1 MHFVCP
7 SLDACYP
14 QEMLSFLSGQAASV
28 LYLWCSTLTPSSSSY
43 WSYSTEHLGAAQQRF
58 NSWGGDNY
66 TWCTPSPRY
75 KPNRFSA
82 ALRECSP
89 WSHIKRNNQFWAVGQ
104 NSTSKW
110 DLFLSHRSA
119 AVHDLSF
126 GQRVKCSARVIIGWM
141 VEKERQML
149 KKSTMPSLHRS
160 SCLTRWVSST
170 FLSTLDEWY
179 RFGCNS
185 AFFPPNVSQVSW

>member
-7 SLDACYP
+7 SLDTCYP

-66 TWCTPSPRY
+66 TWCTSSPRY

-82 ALRECSP
+82 G
-89 WSHIKRNNQFWAVGQ
+89 IKRMFTLVAYQTEQPILGSRAEFHFQMRFVFVSQIGRSWPFIRPTGEMFCESNNWM
-104 NSTSKW
+104 N
-110 DLFLSHRSA
+110 
-119 AVHDLSF
+119 
-126 GQRVKCSARVIIGWM
+126 GW
-141 VEKERQML
+141 ERTADAG
-149 KKSTMPSLHRS
+149 KT
-160 SCLTRWVSST
+160 
-170 FLSTLDEWY
+170 D
-179 RFGCNS
+179 S
-185 AFFPPNVSQVSW
+185 AFSP